1 EVDQL
6 EVIEFKTRTLAE
18 LGASP
23 TADRRGVAVDLR
35 DDWPTALR
43 TAGFDPAQPT
53 AWSAEGL
60 LGYLPPEA
68 QDRLLDTVTALSAPG
83 SRFATESLSK
93 IDPDHEE
100 KMRERMAK
108 ISERWRE
115 HGFDLDMTTLV
126 YFGDRNEAAAYL
138 ADHRWQTT
146 SRDVT
151 ERCVAQ

>member
-43 TAGFDPAQPT
+43 AAGFDPTQPT

-60 LGYLPPEA
+60 LGYLPAEA
-68 QDRLLDTVTALSAPG
+68 QDRLLDTITELSAPG
-83 SRFATESLSK
+83 SRIATDSAPSLQQS
-93 IDPDHEE
+93 DEE
-100 KMRERMAK
+100 KIRERMQN
-108 ISERWRE
+108 ISERWGRT
-115 HGFDLDMTTLV
+115 GL
-126 YFGDRNEAAAYL
+126 
-138 ADHRWQTT
+138 
-146 SRDVT
+146 
-151 ERCVAQ
+151 